1 MKKRVKLRAMTA
13 EEFCLSHHCKDCPEN
28 MPFNIGCSLD
38 IQIACNDSGGILLI
52 APLQRLSREYAFQ
65 HRVLVGYNLYN
76 FEEKTV

>member
-1 MKKRVKLRAMTA
+1 MDRQKEKIAIERLRAF
-13 EEFCLSHHCKDCPEN
+13 EPSEKPYYLCY
-28 MPFNIGCSLD
+28 
-38 IQIACNDSGGILLI
+38 SGGILLI

>member
-1 MKKRVKLRAMTA
+1 MNEKTR
-13 EEFCLSHHCKDCPEN
+13 
-28 MPFNIGCSLD
+28 
-38 IQIACNDSGGILLI
+38 QIACNDSGGILLI